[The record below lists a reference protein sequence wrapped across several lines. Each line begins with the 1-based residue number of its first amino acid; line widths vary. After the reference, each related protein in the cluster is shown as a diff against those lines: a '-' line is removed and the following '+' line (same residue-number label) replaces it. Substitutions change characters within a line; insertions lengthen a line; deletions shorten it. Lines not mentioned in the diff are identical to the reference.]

1 MTTGAMTKTKV
12 AIYGLGYIG
21 RMVFEAIQN
30 ENFFSNQRLEIVG
43 AVDIVSESIAW
54 AETKGVKAY
63 QSFKELLAKE
73 RPDVCIHT
81 TSSNLQ
87 TVLPQILEIVEAKVP
102 VVSSSEE
109 LFYPWVRNAAV
120 AETLNGAC
128 LKAGVAVIGTGVNPG
143 FIMDVL
149 PATMTQVCQTI
160 EQIRVQRVVNASLRR
175 PPLQRRIG
183 VGLDEGSFRAQ
194 ASSGRISSAGLMESL
209 DFLAAFMGWKLSDVG
224 SVFEP
229 ILAARAVQTA
239 TFAVKKDHVL
249 GYRQKAWGELDRK
262 RVIELDLKVYLE
274 AERPGD
280 HIVIKGTP
288 PLDLWIE
295 GGVPGD
301 PGAVAAL
308 IRGVPRVLN
317 ARPGIVRRLERGAFT
332 A

>member
-1 MTTGAMTKTKV
+1 MTTSSAKTKV

-30 ENFFSNQRLEIVG
+30 EDFFSSQRLEIVG
-43 AVDIVSESIAW
+43 AVDIVSESCTW
-54 AETKGVKAY
+54 AEAKGVKAY
-63 QSFKELLAKE
+63 QSFKELLAAE

-81 TSSNLQ
+81 TASSLS
-87 TVLPQILEIVEAKVP
+87 TVVPQILEIVEAKVP

-109 LFYPWVRNAAV
+109 LFFPWVRNVAV
-120 AETLNGAC
+120 AETLSAAC
-128 LKAGVAVIGTGVNPG
+128 QKAGVAVFGTGVNPG

-160 EQIRVQRVVNASLRR
+160 EQLRVQRVVNASLRR

-183 VGLDEGSFRAQ
+183 VGLDEPTFRAQ
-194 ASSGRISSAGLMESL
+194 VASGRISSTGLMESL
-209 DFLAAFMGWKLSDVG
+209 DFFTSFMGWKLSETG
-224 SVFEP
+224 SMFEP

-239 TFAVKKDHVL
+239 TLTVKKDHVL
-249 GYRQKAWGELDRK
+249 GYRQKAWGEMNRK

-308 IRGVPRVLN
+308 IRGVPIVLN
-317 ARPGIVRRLERGAFT
+317 ARPGIVRRLERGTFIA
-332 A
+332 